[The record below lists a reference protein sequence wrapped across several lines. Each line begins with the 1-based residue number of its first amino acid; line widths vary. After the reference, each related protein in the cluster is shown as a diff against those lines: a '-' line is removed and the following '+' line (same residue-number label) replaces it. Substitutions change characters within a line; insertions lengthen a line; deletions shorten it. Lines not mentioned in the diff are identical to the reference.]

1 MDYDVFISYSSK
13 DKAIANAV
21 CHVIE
26 TYGIRCWIAP
36 RDIPPGTEYA
46 DVIANAIHSCRIYI
60 IIFSQFSSISKWVKS
75 ELNLAMDEQLCI
87 IPFRIDDT
95 PLQGSNKLILNKI
108 HWIDAYPSYEKK
120 LDELAINVLNII
132 QQQNNEKEKSE
143 HSNGRRTI
151 NHKMPKWRYIWCV
164 LILLILGVAIL
175 SFKYIK
181 IGETYFDYDF
191 YGEKISISYS
201 NDMQADALKD
211 ILDNMIYVQGGSFIM
226 GATEK
231 DKKYF
236 VEQDK
241 YSSSQVH
248 VELDDFYISKC
259 ELTQHQW
266 NNIIG
271 NNIQLQQIDD
281 KFPMYN
287 ISWNDCVKLIDTL
300 TVLTGLQFAIP
311 SEAQWEYAARGGN
324 KSKDYLYSGS
334 DAVEDVGW
342 VSSLDNS
349 LHKVGIMDGNELELC
364 DMTGNVS
371 EWCGD
376 FFAEEYK
383 EYNVKNP
390 IGPKDGKL
398 RVIRGGNICSEVY
411 ESKITTRQW
420 ANPNYPATYTGV
432 RLVIIPK

>member
-1 MDYDVFISYSSK
+1 
-13 DKAIANAV
+13 
-21 CHVIE
+21 
-26 TYGIRCWIAP
+26 
-36 RDIPPGTEYA
+36 
-46 DVIANAIHSCRIYI
+46 
-60 IIFSQFSSISKWVKS
+60 
-75 ELNLAMDEQLCI
+75 
-87 IPFRIDDT
+87 
-95 PLQGSNKLILNKI
+95 
-108 HWIDAYPSYEKK
+108 
-120 LDELAINVLNII
+120 
-132 QQQNNEKEKSE
+132 
-143 HSNGRRTI
+143 
-151 NHKMPKWRYIWCV
+151 
-164 LILLILGVAIL
+164 
-175 SFKYIK
+175 
-181 IGETYFDYDF
+181 
-191 YGEKISISYS
+191 
-201 NDMQADALKD
+201 
-211 ILDNMIYVQGGSFIM
+211 VQGGSFIM